1 MIDAA
6 DISGKTLALRKQLEA
21 KLGVRSKSWRQAM
34 KRTGR
39 RLPRGMRRQGEI
51 LLRAEQLAANPKLAR
66 QLRPAEVDQA
76 YAALNTHLEAIDVA
90 DRRKGWWLS
99 LAGSLAANMLMVIV
113 LALLVLRWRG
123 YV

>member
-21 KLGVRSKSWRQAM
+21 KLGVRSKSWRQAL

-39 RLPRGMRRQGEI
+39 RLPRGVRRQGEV

-76 YAALNTHLEAIDVA
+76 YKVFNTHLKAIDVA

-99 LAGSLAANMLMVIV
+99 LAGSLAANILLVIALV
-113 LALLVLRWRG
+113 LLVLRWRG